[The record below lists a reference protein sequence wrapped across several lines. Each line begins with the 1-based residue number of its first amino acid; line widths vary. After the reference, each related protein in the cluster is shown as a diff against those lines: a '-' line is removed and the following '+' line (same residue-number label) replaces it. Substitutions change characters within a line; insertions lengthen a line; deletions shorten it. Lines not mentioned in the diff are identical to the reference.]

1 MDTQPQNQP
10 QNPAPQQPTQPKA
23 TQPQVALPPA
33 QQPAQTNQTPTPT
46 QTPATA
52 SAAQPAAK
60 PAQPVQQ
67 SATLKTASANA
78 SAVKDQTK
86 SNKRFVVGCVSAF
99 GCSLLLFIGILFA
112 FLMFGSTENPIFSF
126 FGVPKGEVVN
136 VLITLINLIFLV
148 LVFATFIFVIIGAF
162 KISTARKDDKEA
174 KRKGSIFTF
183 ISLAILVILIFL
195 WGISYVFLS
204 QKRTVT
210 QRVAIATI
218 PEITTGL
225 TAPVQIKF
233 DATKA
238 QIAANLTALSY
249 NWDFGDGSNNV
260 SGKIQSH
267 TFTKVGNYKVTLT
280 VAVKDK
286 ASGKEDKREFAKDV
300 TVQNV
305 LAEIIIKA
313 DKRTGEAP
321 LTVNLDGSESNSP
334 NGEITAFAWDLDND
348 GEFDDGFKSN
358 ASATFDKIG
367 TYTISLR
374 VTDSTG
380 TFASDSIEI
389 EVVPSK
395 APVAVITVED
405 LEGTELELN
414 ASYIFSAANSTAPEG
429 TIEKYSWE
437 FGDGGKA
444 TTKTATH
451 TFKDVGDYD
460 VTLTVTSSL
469 KEKGST
475 AQRYTVKA
483 PAGSPV
489 PFIKTT
495 PEAKDNIVTVQ
506 APADVI
512 FDASSSKD
520 PNDNIVEYAW
530 DFNADNKTDDAN
542 ATTSYKFTTAGTY
555 NVTLI
560 VTDSSNLSSKTQVVV
575 KVEAPGLKADVT
587 ADPISGVVPLKVNF
601 DASGSSYPTGKI
613 VSYKWD
619 FGDGTEP
626 RIDAAKVSH
635 QYSAIGTFAA
645 RVTAITNDNKKAPAE
660 IMINVRSVPVQACF
674 EPSSQSGKAPFEINF
689 NPSCSTGTIVKYS
702 WNFGGLGKSAGYKPS
717 FTFNDAGSYEI
728 SLEVTDNQNNVDKFI
743 KTVTVTK

>member
-1 MDTQPQNQP
+1 MDNQLP
-10 QNPAPQQPTQPKA
+10 AQPAP
-23 TQPQVALPPA
+23 TQPQVALQTQSQTPPVAPA
-33 QQPAQTNQTPTPT
+33 QASQTPTS
-46 QTPATA
+46 A
-52 SAAQPAAK
+52 SVAQPVAK
-60 PAQPVQQ
+60 PAQPGQQ
-67 SATLKTASANA
+67 SATIKTASANA
-78 SAVKDQTK
+78 SAVALPKDQTK
-86 SNKRFVVGCVSAF
+86 SNKRLVVGCLGAF
-99 GCSLLLFIGILFA
+99 GCSLFLFIGVLFA
-112 FLMFGSTENPIFSF
+112 FLMFGSTENPIFGF
-126 FGVPKGEVVN
+126 LGVPKGEVVN

-148 LVFATFIFVIIGAF
+148 LVFISFIFVVIGAF

-183 ISLAILVILIFL
+183 IATAALIVLIFL
-195 WGISYVFLS
+195 WGIAYVFLS
-204 QKRTVT
+204 QKQTVV
-210 QRVAIATI
+210 QRVAIATT

-249 NWDFGDGSNNV
+249 NWDFADGSDSV
-260 SGKIQSH
+260 SGKIQTH
-267 TFTKVGNYKVTLT
+267 TFTKVGNYKVALT

-286 ASGKEDKREFAKDV
+286 ASGKEDKREFFKDV

-313 DKRTGEAP
+313 DKKSGEAP

-334 NGEITAFAWDLDND
+334 NGEITAYAWDLDAD
-348 GEFDDGFKSN
+348 GEFDDGTK
-358 ASATFDKIG
+358 ATAATTFDKIG
-367 TYTISLR
+367 TYTVSLR

-395 APVAVITVED
+395 APTAVITVEGV
-405 LEGTELELN
+405 EGTELELN
-414 ASYIFSAANSTAPEG
+414 KAYIFSSAASATPEG
-429 TIEKYSWE
+429 TLEKYEWN

-444 TTKTATH
+444 STKTATH
-451 TFKDVGDYD
+451 IFKDAGDYD
-460 VTLTVTSSL
+460 VNLTVISSI
-469 KEKGST
+469 KEKGSAT
-475 AQRYTVKA
+475 QRYTVKA

-495 PEAKDNIVTVQ
+495 PEAKDNIVEVQ

-512 FDASSSKD
+512 FDASKSKD

-530 DFNADNKTDDAN
+530 DFNGDNKTDDAN
-542 ATTSYKFTTAGTY
+542 AITSYKFTTAGTY
-555 NVTLI
+555 NVTLT
-560 VTDSSNLSSKTQVVV
+560 VTDSSNLSTKTQIVV
-575 KVEAPGLKADVT
+575 KVSAPGLKADVS
-587 ADPISGVVPLKVNF
+587 ADPISGVVPLTVNF

-613 VSYKWD
+613 VSYEWD
-619 FGDGTEP
+619 FGDGTDP
-626 RIDAAKVSH
+626 RIDSAKVSH
-635 QYSAIGTFAA
+635 QFTAIGTFTAK
-645 RVTAITNDNKKAPAE
+645 VTAITNDNKKAPTE

-674 EPSSQSGKAPFEINF
+674 EPSASSGKAPFEVNF

-702 WNFGGLGKSAGYKPS
+702 WNFGGLGKSASYKPS
-717 FTFNDAGSYEI
+717 FTFNDAGSYEV

-743 KTVTVTK
+743 KTITVTK

>member
-1 MDTQPQNQP
+1 MENQLPQN
-10 QNPAPQQPTQPKA
+10 QQPTQPQA
-23 TQPQVALPPA
+23 TQPQVTQPKAALPSA
-33 QQPAQTNQTPTPT
+33 QQPTPVNQTPTTAQPPT
-46 QTPATA
+46 TAQTPP
-52 SAAQPAAK
+52 AQPTTK
-60 PAQPVQQ
+60 PAQPAQPQ
-67 SATLKTASANA
+67 PAQKTA
-78 SAVKDQTK
+78 VLPKDQTK

-148 LVFATFIFVIIGAF
+148 LVFAAFIFVVIGAF

-174 KRKGSIFTF
+174 KRKGSVFTF
-183 ISLAILVILIFL
+183 ISLAILVVLIFL

-204 QKRTVT
+204 QKRTVV
-210 QRVAIATI
+210 QRVAIATV

-225 TAPVQIKF
+225 TAPVRITF

-238 QIAANLTALSY
+238 PIANNLTILSY
-249 NWDFGDGSNNV
+249 NWDFGDGSDNV
-260 SGKIQSH
+260 SSKIQSH

-286 ASGKEDKREFAKDV
+286 ASGKEDKREFTKDV

-334 NGEITAFAWDLDND
+334 NGEITAYAWDLDND

-367 TYTISLR
+367 TFTVSLR

-395 APVAVITVED
+395 APVAIITVEGI
-405 LEGTELELN
+405 EGTELELN
-414 ASYIFSAANSTAPEG
+414 KAYMFSASSSTVPEG

-437 FGDGGKA
+437 FGDNGKA
-444 TTKTATH
+444 STKTATH
-451 TFKDVGDYD
+451 TFKDSGDYD
-460 VTLTVTSSL
+460 VTLTVISSL
-469 KEKGST
+469 KEKGT
-475 AQRYTVKA
+475 TTQRYTVKA
-483 PAGSPV
+483 AAGSPV

-512 FDASSSKD
+512 FDASGSKD

-530 DFNADNKTDDAN
+530 DFNNDNKTDDAN

-555 NVTLI
+555 NVTLTI
-560 VTDSSNLSSKTQVVV
+560 TDSSNLSSKTQIVV
-575 KVEAPGLKADVT
+575 KVEAPGLKTDVT

-613 VSYKWD
+613 VSYEWD

-635 QYSAIGTFAA
+635 QFTAIGTFTV

-660 IMINVRSVPVQACF
+660 IMINVRSVPVKACF
-674 EPSSQSGKAPFEINF
+674 EPTAENGKAPLEINF

-717 FTFNDAGSYEI
+717 FTFNDAGTYEI
-728 SLEVTDNQNNVDKFI
+728 SLEVTDNQNNVDKFV
-743 KTVTVTK
+743 KTITVTK